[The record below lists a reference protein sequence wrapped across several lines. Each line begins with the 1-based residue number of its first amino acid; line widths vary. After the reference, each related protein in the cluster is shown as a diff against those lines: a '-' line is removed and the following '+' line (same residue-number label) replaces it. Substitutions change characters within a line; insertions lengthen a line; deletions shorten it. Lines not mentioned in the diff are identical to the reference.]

1 MILLGTAQTYFGVLL
16 TLAVLQLFYQG
27 KNSENYF
34 LKLMEQLGEDVLNI
48 SNLRASTFFHSCEQ
62 KIKNCQALSYKMK
75 EKMIVQLSVM
85 QTTVNASNATL
96 KELLSLLAKD
106 ETPLFVAFYSFLFG
120 LIVMAIDP
128 FWSGSNFQ
136 VGFILYYITISYAF
150 TAALWA
156 IYINAPRTSQSCPI
170 TLFVKPRLKINRT
183 FGYILFSFV
192 ISLSLFCLMPF
203 SSVWIRMVVTF
214 VIFCVMGFCSHFYK
228 TANYN
233 RRFILRHAIL
243 IFALSLFGGFLYH
256 ISPYCSYSSFGVNDS
271 QELFYLRLLLVLF
284 MLGNLILIP
293 MAIISV
299 RHYCWK
305 FILMK
310 KMKNVESELR
320 EKISLDEL

>member
-34 LKLMEQLGEDVLNI
+34 LKLMEQLGQDVLNI
-48 SNLRASTFFHSCEQ
+48 SNLRVSTFFRLYRR
-62 KIKNCQALSYKMK
+62 KINRLKVPNEMK
-75 EKMIVQLSVM
+75 EAMIVQLSAM
-85 QTTVNASNATL
+85 QTTVNASNAIL
-96 KELLSLLAKD
+96 KELLSLLTKD

-128 FWSGSNFQ
+128 YWSGSNFQ
-136 VGFILYYITISYAF
+136 VGFILYYITMSYAF
-150 TAALWA
+150 TAALWIMY
-156 IYINAPRTSQSCPI
+156 IYAPRTSRRRPI
-170 TLFVKPRLKINRT
+170 TVFVKPRLKINRT

-192 ISLSLFCLMPF
+192 VSLSLFCLLPF

-214 VIFCVMGFCSHFYK
+214 VIFCVMGFCSRFYK
-228 TANYN
+228 TADYN

-256 ISPYCSYSSFGVNDS
+256 INPYCSYSSFGLNDS
-271 QELFYLRLLLVLF
+271 KELFYLRLLLVLF

-293 MAIISV
+293 MAIIST
-299 RHYCWK
+299 RHYLWK
-305 FILMK
+305 YRL
-310 KMKNVESELR
+310 NNRQRDVECQLER
-320 EKISLDEL
+320 MIQQDKF

>member
-34 LKLMEQLGEDVLNI
+34 LKLMEQLGQDVLNI
-48 SNLRASTFFHSCEQ
+48 SNLRVSTFFRLYRR
-62 KIKNCQALSYKMK
+62 KINRLKVPNEMK
-75 EKMIVQLSVM
+75 EAMIVQLSAM
-85 QTTVNASNATL
+85 QTTVNASNAIL
-96 KELLSLLAKD
+96 KELLSLLTKD

-128 FWSGSNFQ
+128 YWSGSNFQ
-136 VGFILYYITISYAF
+136 VGFILYYITMSYAF
-150 TAALWA
+150 TAALWIMY
-156 IYINAPRTSQSCPI
+156 IYAPRTSQRRSI
-170 TLFVKPRLKINRT
+170 TVFVKPRLKINRT

-192 ISLSLFCLMPF
+192 VSLSLFCLMPF

-214 VIFCVMGFCSHFYK
+214 VIFCVMGFCSRFYK
-228 TANYN
+228 TADYN

-256 ISPYCSYSSFGVNDS
+256 INPYCSYSSFGLNDS
-271 QELFYLRLLLVLF
+271 KELFYLRLLLVLF

-293 MAIISV
+293 MAIIST
-299 RHYCWK
+299 RHYLWK
-305 FILMK
+305 YRL
-310 KMKNVESELR
+310 NNRQRDVECQLER
-320 EKISLDEL
+320 MIQQDKF

>member
-34 LKLMEQLGEDVLNI
+34 LKLMEQLGQDVLNI
-48 SNLRASTFFHSCEQ
+48 SNLRASTFFRLYRR
-62 KIKNCQALSYKMK
+62 KINRLKVPNEMK
-75 EKMIVQLSVM
+75 ESMIVQLSAM
-85 QTTVNASNATL
+85 QTTVNASNAIL
-96 KELLSLLAKD
+96 KELLSLLTKD

-128 FWSGSNFQ
+128 YWSGSNFQ
-136 VGFILYYITISYAF
+136 VGFILYYITMSYAF
-150 TAALWA
+150 TAALWIMY
-156 IYINAPRTSQSCPI
+156 IYAPRTSRRRPI
-170 TLFVKPRLKINRT
+170 TVFVKPRLKINRT

-192 ISLSLFCLMPF
+192 VSLSLFCLMPF

-214 VIFCVMGFCSHFYK
+214 VIFCVMGFCSRFYK
-228 TANYN
+228 TADYN

-256 ISPYCSYSSFGVNDS
+256 INPYCSYSSFGLNDS

-293 MAIISV
+293 MAIIST
-299 RHYCWK
+299 RHYLWK
-305 FILMK
+305 YRL
-310 KMKNVESELR
+310 NNRQRDVECQLER
-320 EKISLDEL
+320 MIQQDKF